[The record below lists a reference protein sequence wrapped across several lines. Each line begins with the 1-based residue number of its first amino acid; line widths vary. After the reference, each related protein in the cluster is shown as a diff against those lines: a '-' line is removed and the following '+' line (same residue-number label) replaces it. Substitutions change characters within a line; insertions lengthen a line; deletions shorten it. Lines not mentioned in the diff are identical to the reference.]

1 MNLNKL
7 FKIAVLILFTQFGSN
22 AIQGMVPVNAPVE
35 VYFLPKNFE
44 EFNQRLMG
52 LLDNAKNHVFVA
64 MYWLTDRD
72 IINKLIELK
81 QRGIDVQI
89 ISDES
94 MTQNKN
100 FKLDDFVQQLLQNK
114 IIPYV
119 LPNTQTGRMHNKFVV
134 IDGKVALTGSANFTY
149 TASGKDPDRFN
160 NENIVVFNSDQVAA
174 KYGEEF
180 LGILSE
186 IAAVYVEIIATGD
199 PNQIS
204 NWIKEISY
212 TLYEKDA
219 RFKKFFERKFN
230 AHGQEEQRRLTQFFN
245 PSMIQPVP
253 VVPYRPVAIEPQ
265 FSLEEEFWEEPAT
278 YKQKAFLKSRGIF
291 DETIS
296 KEEAS
301 ELISQLIES
310 PVTQFTQHQVGEPLT
325 YSQKRF
331 LENKRFDTSGM
342 SKQQASQIIGNIKR
356 NKSRPYYK

>member
-7 FKIAVLILFTQFGSN
+7 FKVVLFILSIQFGGN
-22 AIQGMVPVNAPVE
+22 AIQGMGTISAPE
-35 VYFLPKNFE
+35 VYFLPKNID

-52 LLDNAKNHVFVA
+52 LLDNAKDHVFVA
-64 MYWLTDRD
+64 MYWLTDTS
-72 IINKLIELK
+72 IINKLISLK

-89 ISDES
+89 IFDES
-94 MTQNKN
+94 VDKYKN
-100 FKLDDFVQQLLQNK
+100 VDGFVQQLLQNK

-119 LPNTQTGRMHNKFVV
+119 LPNTPSGIMHNKFVV
-134 IDGKVALTGSANFTY
+134 IDGRFVVTGSANFTA
-149 TASGKDPDRFN
+149 TVFNKVPNRFN
-160 NENIVVFNSDQVAA
+160 NENIVIFNSSEIAA

-230 AHGQEEQRRLTQFFN
+230 AYGQEEQRRLTQFFN

-253 VVPYRPVAIEPQ
+253 VVPYRPVAVEPQ
-265 FSLEEEFWEEPAT
+265 FSSEEEFWEEPAT
-278 YKQKAFLKSRGIF
+278 LKQKAFLKSRGIF
-291 DETIS
+291 DETLS
-296 KEEAS
+296 KEAAS
-301 ELISQLIES
+301 ELIRDLIES

-325 YSQKRF
+325 YSQKHF
-331 LENKRFDTSGM
+331 LESRRVDTYGM

-356 NKSRPYYK
+356 AESRPYYK